1 MFNVSRII
9 GLFLIFALMLGA
21 PLSTASAE
29 EDPHDVDADKS
40 PYWYKP
46 GEGPLTLPSAYF
58 LNIADEVRTLNR
70 KGIDRFLARDFQVA
84 LDHFQKARQ
93 LDPKRGILLYNEAI
107 TLDKLDRHS
116 EAARRFA
123 QAKAH
128 ARGNLLILES
138 PVLQSHLVTP

>member
-1 MFNVSRII
+1 MFIVSRII
-9 GLFLIFALMLGA
+9 GLFLIFALMLGIPVGA
-21 PLSTASAE
+21 GAA
-29 EDPHDVDADKS
+29 EDPHDIDADKS

-70 KGIDRFLARDFQVA
+70 KGIDRFLARDFHKALEYFQVA
-84 LDHFQKARQ
+84 RS

-107 TLDKLDRHS
+107 TLSKLDQHRK
-116 EAARRFA
+116 AAMRFE
-123 QAKAH
+123 QARNH
-128 ARGNLLILES
+128 ARGNRLILES